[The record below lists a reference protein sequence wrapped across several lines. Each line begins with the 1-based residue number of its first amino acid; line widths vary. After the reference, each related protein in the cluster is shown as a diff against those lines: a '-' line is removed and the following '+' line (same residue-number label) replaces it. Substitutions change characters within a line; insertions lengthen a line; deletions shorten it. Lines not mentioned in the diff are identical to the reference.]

1 MGAATDS
8 QCSTSAMDVQA
19 SDSDFEDNAPHEDN
33 APNED
38 ESTKFVEDP
47 TRPTTNN
54 ANSHLEDN
62 VATTNNANSH
72 LEDNVAHKKLVPV
85 FAHVLTPM
93 VDFNAL
99 RGAEYEQRRAT
110 VTSALAAAAARESQR
125 RGLENPASAAY
136 GRGVHE
142 EGQYILEVY
151 ESRRRTVQFAVEAA
165 AAREARINAMLVDGG
180 SYHNDDG
187 NSS

>member
-38 ESTKFVEDP
+38 ETTKFVEDP

-62 VATTNNANSH
+62 VANDH

-85 FAHVLTPM
+85 FPQVWTPM
-93 VDFNAL
+93 VDFSAL

-125 RGLENPASAAY
+125 RGLENPASSAY

-151 ESRRRTVQFAVEAA
+151 ESSA
-165 AAREARINAMLVDGG
+165 
-180 SYHNDDG
+180 H
-187 NSS
+187 